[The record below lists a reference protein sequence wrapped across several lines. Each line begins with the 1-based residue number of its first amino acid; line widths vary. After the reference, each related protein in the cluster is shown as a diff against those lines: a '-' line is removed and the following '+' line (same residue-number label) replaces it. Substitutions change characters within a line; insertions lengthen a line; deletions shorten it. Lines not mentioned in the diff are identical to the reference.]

1 MRRPSDE
8 EDLEGLGLGAAL
20 GGGGVEEED
29 LEQMHADA
37 QDGEDGDPPAAAKLR
52 RGDFAKPSPPP
63 PLILSQVSRNPG
75 RNPVR
80 VCGF

>member
-8 EDLEGLGLGAAL
+8 EELEGLGAAL

-52 RGDFAKPSPPP
+52 RGYFAKPSPRSP
-63 PLILSQVSRNPG
+63 SM
-75 RNPVR
+75 
-80 VCGF
+80 